1 MKLVVAIVHDKDVME
16 LSKALVDAGFRSTK
30 LSSTGG
36 LLRAGS
42 TTFMIGV
49 EEENL
54 NILLEIIKDNCS
66 KREEILMQQSMLGVG
81 LESLLSIPVEVTVG
95 GATIFVLPVEQFA
108 QF

>member
-1 MKLVVAIVHDKDVME
+1 MKLVIAIVQDKDVAE

-30 LSSTGG
+30 LTSTGG
-36 LLRAGS
+36 FLRAGS

-49 EEENL
+49 EEDSL
-54 NILLEIIKDNCS
+54 DILLAVIRENCS

-95 GATIFVLPVEQFA
+95 GATVFVLPIEQFA

>member
-1 MKLVVAIVHDKDVME
+1 MKLVIAIVHDKDVVE

-30 LSSTGG
+30 LNSTGG

-49 EEENL
+49 EDDSL
-54 NILLEIIKDNCS
+54 DILLALIKDNCS
-66 KREEILMQQSMLGVG
+66 QREEMLMQQSMLGVG

-95 GATIFVLPVEQFA
+95 GATVFVLPIEQFTR
-108 QF
+108 F